1 MKRSIWL
8 AIFMLTVMGS
18 AASAQSRGSYFFENS
33 LMRSKLNPAFAP
45 KNDYASI
52 IGIGNFNVDIASNV
66 GLKNFIFP
74 DGDVNY
80 LFLNDAVPAEKFL
93 SKMPKRDPYLQ
104 KRVETDLFGV
114 GMKAGRDGYATLSLS
129 LVENGKYVV
138 SGDMLRYAKSS
149 KSTDLRIFE
158 GSSVCLAG
166 YAALAAGYSHDLSAF
181 VEGLRAGARIKLL
194 LGLAAADIA
203 IDKAGLQTGEDQIS
217 ALLHGTGSLSG
228 IRLTADNGFA
238 IALPQFNSF
247 GAAIDLGVSYRFPI
261 DGPWLVEG
269 LELSAS
275 VCDIGGLKYR
285 HTLSSLLLDHQFN
298 FTGIGD
304 LTSDVSAKLEQ
315 TVNDLKAFTDID
327 PSEGDAFAYWLPA
340 SIHVGATALLPQIN
354 ANAALLYYH
363 AEGHS
368 NVMIAG
374 GYSPYEFLNLGLNW
388 TFIGPANRLGFYAEF
403 IPRKYLGLFLGM
415 ECASLSSNNRYI
427 PVRNFTESISFG
439 VNVLFG
445 E

>member
-1 MKRSIWL
+1 MKRLIWIVL
-8 AIFMLTVMGS
+8 FFLTVMGS

-33 LMRSKLNPAFAP
+33 LLRSKLNPAFAP

-52 IGIGNFNVDIASNV
+52 FGVGSFNVDIASNV

-80 LFLNDAVPAEKFL
+80 LFLNDVVPAEKFL
-93 SKMPKRDPYLQ
+93 SKLPKRDPYMQ

-114 GMKAGRDGYATLSLS
+114 GMKVSDKGYATLSLS
-129 LVENGKYVV
+129 LVENGKYVL
-138 SGDMLRYAKSS
+138 SGDMLRYVKSS

-158 GSSVCLAG
+158 GSSVSLAG
-166 YAALAAGYSHDLSAF
+166 YAALAAGYSHDLSSY

-228 IRLTADNGFA
+228 IRYSSDNGFA

-247 GAAIDLGVSYRFPI
+247 GAAIDLGASYRFPV
-261 DGPWLVEG
+261 DGPWLIEGVEF
-269 LELSAS
+269 SAS
-275 VCDIGGLKYR
+275 VCDLGGLKYR

-304 LTSDVSAKLEQ
+304 LTGDINATLEQ
-315 TVNDLKAFTDID
+315 TINDIKAFTSID

-340 SIHVGATALLPQIN
+340 SIHVGATALLTELN
-354 ANAALLYYH
+354 ANIGLLYYH
-363 AEGHS
+363 TEGHS

-374 GYSPYEFLNLGLNW
+374 GISPYEFLNLGVNW

-403 IPRKYLGLFLGM
+403 IPQKYLGLFLGM

-439 VNVLFG
+439 VNVIFG